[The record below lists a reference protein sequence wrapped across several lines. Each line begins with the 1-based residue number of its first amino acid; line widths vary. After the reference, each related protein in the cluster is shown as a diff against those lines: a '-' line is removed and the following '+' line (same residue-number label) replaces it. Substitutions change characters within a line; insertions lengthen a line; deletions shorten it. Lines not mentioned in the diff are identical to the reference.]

1 MKLNRFPVD
10 QRTIVEVVLAGDP
23 SVAEANAGNPA
34 LMQYRHVNS
43 DPTALVVPED
53 ATLVRFRPLQKHD
66 RDNAAVL
73 AGRVSQ
79 TGARLYQEGL
89 QKASAAHEAALK
101 RATLAGGDLGDV
113 LTTFDRTLAAFVDGL
128 SDGDARA
135 VHLFRAW
142 EARRCA
148 EIVRRSVVAVVLA
161 TDEAGNEDV
170 IAAGAEGFPVAEF
183 EAAAS
188 VYLAQQRIDLNR
200 ARAEALATAG
210 QAQVRELSALTDAER
225 LAVVAAVDEGRLGD
239 VPAPILEAMEARD
252 RAERMGWHGAFDGAA
267 LVEEMAAHVER
278 VSSLGKGGRTSS
290 STRSGEATATTSRPV
305 STAGS
310 A

>member
-1 MKLNRFPVD
+1 MKLNRFPLD
-10 QRTIVEVVLAGDP
+10 QRAIVEFVLAGDP
-23 SVAEANAGNPA
+23 SVAAANAGNVT

-43 DPTALVVPED
+43 DMSDLVVPED
-53 ATLVRFRPLQKHD
+53 ATLVRFRPLQKHE
-66 RDNAAVL
+66 RDNAATL

-89 QKASAAHEAALK
+89 QKAAAAHEAALK
-101 RATLAGGDLGDV
+101 RATLAGGDPTEV

-128 SDGDARA
+128 TDGDARA

-148 EIVRRSVVAVVLA
+148 EIVRRAVVAVVLS

-170 IAAGAEGFPVAEF
+170 IASGPDGFPVAEF
-183 EAAAS
+183 EAAVS
-188 VYLAQQRIDLNR
+188 VFLAQQRLDVNR
-200 ARAEALATAG
+200 HRAEALAQAG
-210 QAQVRELSALTDAER
+210 EAQRQALAALTDEER
-225 LAVVAAVDEGRLGD
+225 QAVVAAVDAGRLAD
-239 VPAPILEAMEARD
+239 VPADIREAMEARD

-267 LVEEMAAHVER
+267 LIEEMAAHVER

-290 STRSGEATATTSRPV
+290 STPSGGGMGTT
-305 STAGS
+305 
-310 A
+310 